1 MPSAVTEARVIVTDL
16 LARYSIEVTARDSD
30 PAAACAGVLRPGTE
44 VFIAFVPSARHERVV
59 TMAGALSAAGFV
71 PVPHL
76 VARRFRGYHQLLDH
90 LQALRSVGVE
100 GMLVIGGDSDHAD
113 GPYASALDLLQTGA
127 FARAGIRRIG
137 LACYPEPHRRI
148 DRAWLETA
156 LDAKLECVAQGGA
169 DAFLVSQFCLQAE
182 PIVVLARSLRQR
194 GITAP
199 LRIGIAGP
207 TDRRR
212 LWKYALRCGIGASIA
227 ALGSHIDVVRD
238 LLIRET
244 PDALVR
250 DLAARLAREPPLGI
264 AGLHIFS
271 FGGVTSAAA
280 WANALGAGGAE
291 EVARAEPSEPS
302 PEVDA
307 FFARNVRPGGPIPP
321 KR

>member
-1 MPSAVTEARVIVTDL
+1 MSDAITHAPGL

-59 TMAGALSAAGFV
+59 TIAGALAAAGFV

-76 VARRFRGYHQLLDH
+76 VARSFRGYTQLLDH
-90 LQALRSVGVE
+90 LHALRGAGVDAA
-100 GMLVIGGDSDHAD
+100 LVIGGDSDRAE
-113 GPYASALDLLQTGA
+113 GPYASALDLLQAGA

-148 DRAWLETA
+148 DRAY
-156 LDAKLECVAQGGA
+156 LDAALRDKLARVAQDGA

-182 PIVVLARSLRQR
+182 PIVALARSLRQR
-194 GITAP
+194 GISAP

-207 TDRRR
+207 TDRRK

-244 PDALVR
+244 PDALVH
-250 DLAARLAREPPLGI
+250 DLAARLANEPPLGI

-280 WANALGAGGAE
+280 WANGLRAGGGG
-291 EVARAEPSEPS
+291 VAR
-302 PEVDA
+302 
-307 FFARNVRPGGPIPP
+307 G
-321 KR
+321 